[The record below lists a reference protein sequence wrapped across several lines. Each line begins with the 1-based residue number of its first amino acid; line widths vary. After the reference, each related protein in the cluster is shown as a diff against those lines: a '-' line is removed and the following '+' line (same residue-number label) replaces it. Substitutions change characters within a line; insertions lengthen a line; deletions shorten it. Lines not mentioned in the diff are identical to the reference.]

1 LKREP
6 STLRRLKTEQPNH
19 AADDLD
25 RKSSLDIARL
35 INAEDATVALAVT
48 RALPQIARAIDQV
61 SAALRRGGRLIYVGA
76 GTSGRIAALDAVEC
90 PPTFN
95 TDPRSVQFIIA
106 GGAKAL
112 ASASEIS
119 EDDSKAGR
127 EEMSRRRPTKHDVVL
142 GIASSGR
149 TPFTVA
155 AVERARQSGARTIA
169 LTCNPDSP
177 LERAAHFA
185 IVTQVGPEVLAG
197 SSRMKAGTAHKM
209 VLNLISTAA
218 MTRLGYVYGNL
229 MVNVA
234 PKNEKLVQR
243 AIGILEQATGATH
256 ECASQTL
263 KASGNRTPVALV
275 MLAAGVT
282 RATAVAALRKSKGNA
297 RKAIGFAKPTG
308 QSWSGR
314 NGAT

>member
-1 LKREP
+1 MNTLRSRKANLNRKP
-6 STLRRLKTEQPNH
+6 STLRRLSTEQSNH
-19 AADDLD
+19 AASDLD
-25 RKSSLDIARL
+25 RKSSLDIANL
-35 INAEDATVALAVT
+35 INAEDATVALAVN

-61 SAALRRGGRLIYVGA
+61 AAALRRGGRLIYVGA
-76 GTSGRIAALDAVEC
+76 GTSGRIASLDAVEC

-95 TDPRSVQFIIA
+95 TSPRSVEFIIA
-106 GGAKAL
+106 GGNKAL
-112 ASASEIS
+112 AAASEVS

-127 EEMSRRRPTKHDVVL
+127 QEMSRRKPTKKDVVL

-155 AVERARQSGARTIA
+155 AITEARRRGAHTIA
-169 LTCNPDSP
+169 LTCNPNSP

-209 VLNLISTAA
+209 VLNIISTAA

-234 PKNEKLVQR
+234 PKNSKLLDR
-243 AIGILEQATGATH
+243 AVRILQQATGATR
-256 ECASQTL
+256 ESATQAL

-275 MLAAGVT
+275 MLAAQVN
-282 RATAVAALRKSKGNA
+282 RAEATSALKTAKGHVREAIAL
-297 RKAIGFAKPTG
+297 AK
-308 QSWSGR
+308 
-314 NGAT
+314 